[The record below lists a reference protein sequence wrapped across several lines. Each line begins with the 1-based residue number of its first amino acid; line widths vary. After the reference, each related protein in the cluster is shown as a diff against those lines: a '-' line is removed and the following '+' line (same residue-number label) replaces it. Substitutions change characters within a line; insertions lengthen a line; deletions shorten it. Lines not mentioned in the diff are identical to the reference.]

1 MNNQLPQYFVDWKP
15 KLPSVCTRYEIRS
28 PVFHMPLIQHKFAE
42 NLLRYCLI
50 MQLNMEKCSVLITSK
65 VHTHS
70 FLDYKIYLKQ
80 KAINLYSDH
89 CTMLC
94 LQKIKSVSID
104 SFSFNLLTLFYCD
117 VRYTRILFTH
127 FGY

>member
-1 MNNQLPQYFVDWKP
+1 MHTDHISLKVSKAIGIIYRLKDVYPLLVLQTLYNTLILPYFNYCILSWGATISNGNR
-15 KLPSVCTRYEIRS
+15 LHLLQT
-28 PVFHMPLIQHKFAE
+28 KFAE

-70 FLDYKIYLKQ
+70 FLGYKTYLKQ

-89 CTMLC
+89 CTI
-94 LQKIKSVSID
+94 LQCYVCQKLS
-104 SFSFNLLTLFYCD
+104 L
-117 VRYTRILFTH
+117 
-127 FGY
+127 